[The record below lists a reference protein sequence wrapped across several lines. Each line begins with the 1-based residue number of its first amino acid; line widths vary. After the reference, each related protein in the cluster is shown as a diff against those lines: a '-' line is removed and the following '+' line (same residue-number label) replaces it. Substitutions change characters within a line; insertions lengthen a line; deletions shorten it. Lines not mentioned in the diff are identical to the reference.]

1 MKRLLL
7 PFLLSVCMLAQAQLK
22 NFSIHAG
29 TNYPLI
35 RENRETPKQPGVQVP
50 TASGGSTITTNIP
63 VLVEKFEEKAGFNL
77 GTSFRVFESK
87 KFFIET
93 GTSASY
99 YRYKKSTLIESSSR
113 LNPVITSGPGTTA
126 SVGNPFP
133 LLPTTSYNSSNN
145 GQVIVDQNGSPV
157 THTNIEVEKTPEDL
171 GKTTTAYLQVPV
183 VVGRSFLKDRLV
195 AKIGVSTNFLVFA
208 SVYKEDLLYATNTL
222 IKDKSKDGFSHV
234 MVNGTFQA
242 TYLIT
247 QNIGLDL
254 SYQRSLNSI
263 YSEHAID
270 KTFFNIFSL
279 GASYHFSA
287 KKNVMP

>member
-1 MKRLLL
+1 
-7 PFLLSVCMLAQAQLK
+7 MLAQAQLK

-35 RENRETPKQPGVQVP
+35 RENRETPNQQAVLVP
-50 TASGGSTITTNIP
+50 TASGGSTITTNNS

-77 GTSFRVFESK
+77 GTSFQVFESK

-93 GTSASY
+93 GASANY
-99 YRYKKSTLIESSSR
+99 YRFKKSTLIESSSV
-113 LNPVITSGPGTTA
+113 LNPLGPSWSGTVA
-126 SVGNPFP
+126 SAGNPFP
-133 LLPTTSYNSSNN
+133 LLPTTSYNNSNN
-145 GQVIVDQNGSPV
+145 GQVIVNQNGSPV
-157 THTNIEVEKTPEDL
+157 THTNIEAEKTPEDL
-171 GKTTTAYLQVPV
+171 GKTNTVYFQVPV

-195 AKIGVSTNFLVFA
+195 AKIGVSTNFLVFV
-208 SVYKEDLLYATNTL
+208 SVYKDDLLYATNTL
-222 IKDKSKDGFSHV
+222 IKDTSKDGFSHV